1 MAARKEAM
9 PGVGKGLAKNA
20 APARAATR
28 GAGKARLIRT
38 FGAVNIGSFRIS
50 AMIMGETETGELVV
64 LGSGHRMSA
73 GVKRGY
79 VTDPKAA
86 THAIR
91 DAVERAEQNAQTPIN
106 SVWVACSGAGL
117 ESYVDPTD
125 IEIGGRRIEEDDVD
139 RLLAQARAG
148 IQPEGR
154 EILHAQPAHFTLD
167 GADGVVDPVGL
178 HAERLEVHVHVTLA
192 QGAPLRNLR
201 EAVHNAHLKVD
212 RVVAAPLASA
222 QACLTDEERDL
233 GVALVEI
240 GGDVTNVSVFAAG
253 MMVGLRSLDMGSSH
267 ITDAIAGHFGI
278 RRSQAERLK
287 CVAGSAIST
296 PSDTREMIPVHGPN
310 DGWEEGAS
318 IPRARGADENN
329 QITRSE
335 LVAVI
340 TQRLSQLSKEIGR
353 ALKDLGFT
361 GPGAGQVVLT
371 GGGAELAGLAE
382 FMQGALGIP
391 VRLGR
396 TASLKGLPEAHSTPG
411 FATLAGLCLYAA
423 EDPIDIKSHRPRTQ
437 MVISP
442 ARSLSPLAWLMRLL
456 RAARE
461 YF

>member
-1 MAARKEAM
+1 MAK
-9 PGVGKGLAKNA
+9 GKG
-20 APARAATR
+20 APLGAS
-28 GAGKARLIRT
+28 AGKARLIRT
-38 FGAVNIGSFRIS
+38 FGAVNIGSSRIS
-50 AMIMGETETGELVV
+50 AMIMGEDETGDLHVV
-64 LGSGHRMSA
+64 GSGHRMSA

-86 THAIR
+86 TYAIR

-117 ESYVDPTD
+117 ESYVYPTD
-125 IEIGGRRIEEDDVD
+125 IEIGGRRIEEDDID
-139 RLLAQARAG
+139 HLLAQARAG
-148 IQPEGR
+148 IQPDGR

-167 GADGVVDPVGL
+167 GAHGVVDPRGL
-178 HAERLEVHVHVTLA
+178 HAERLGVHVHVTLA

-222 QACLTDEERDL
+222 EACLTQEERDL

-253 MMVGLRSLDMGSSH
+253 MMLGLRSIDMGSGH
-267 ITDAIAGHFGI
+267 ITDAIAGRLGI

-287 CVAGSAIST
+287 CVAGSAIAT

-318 IPRARGADENN
+318 MPRARGADENN
-329 QITRSE
+329 QIARSE
-335 LVAVI
+335 LVSVI
-340 TQRLSQLSKEIGR
+340 TQRLSQLTKEVGK
-353 ALKDLGFT
+353 ALKEQGFT
-361 GPGAGQVVLT
+361 GPSAGQVVLT

-396 TASLKGLPEAHSTPG
+396 TAPLKGLPEAHSTPG

-423 EDPIDIKSHRPRTQ
+423 EDPADITSHKPRAQTI
-437 MVISP
+437 MSP
-442 ARSLSPLAWLMRLL
+442 TRSKNPLAALWRLL
-456 RAARE
+456 RASRD